1 MPTTSGSHPTRP
13 AKIVGADRSFKTR
26 FKGKSQEDQQ
36 AIQNALREL
45 ERDRGAPSLRVSK
58 VRGVRDSL
66 WEARASRSLR
76 ITFTLEHGEIWL
88 RNNCTHDQV
97 YRRPAR

>member
-1 MPTTSGSHPTRP
+1 MPTTSGNHPARP
-13 AKIVGADRSFKTR
+13 AKIVGAARGFKKR
-26 FKGKSQEDQQ
+26 FKGKSPEDRQ
-36 AIQNALREL
+36 AIENALREL

-58 VRGVRDSL
+58 VRGVPGSL

-76 ITFTLEHGEIWL
+76 ITFTLERGEIRL

-97 YRRPAR
+97 YRRAG